1 MRPVLVTDKKLLKEV
16 TTELWESVKKL
27 RPELSKETRMQ
38 LVLKALITIGDL
50 ANPIE
55 AAMVAAQ
62 DWCDGQGLNCS
73 LSQRAIGVEVLTRSG
88 SWRTVG
94 YPPSCLHNGMSF

>member
-1 MRPVLVTDKKLLKEV
+1 MAFQQTLYRLAGLDGSPHPVLDAPY
-16 TTELWESVKKL
+16 ES
-27 RPELSKETRMQ
+27 
-38 LVLKALITIGDL
+38 
-50 ANPIE
+50 IE